1 MSTRLLTT
9 RTARRTSRQR
19 QTQQSQTRQR
29 QTRQR
34 QTRRAGFTVIEVLVA
49 MFILLVGGLAILN
62 IFPPALQ
69 VIRGSENREIAISMT
84 QSVLERYSNQPDTIP
99 NAIYDQNVGTAT
111 EFVGAVAGT
120 RNRNF
125 ALPSENTTAAFNASA
140 LNGFKRIVGE
150 RHRVLEDRTVL
161 AGGVG
166 TPFVLSNF
174 SQAGTPSF
182 YTEEEIVGVRVQS
195 GPLLNPTLPPNGT
208 LDFSNARLR
217 SDETVSLS
225 RTQNRTLLADGSGAG
240 ELDWDNAALRYYVSY
255 RYLEGTNVAGV
266 EDERIDLSTNPT
278 NRVFQSRALIPKAIV
293 AGEISMRVRI
303 PIIATLT
310 LTPAESSIGY
320 LRLRN
325 GAGTIQDALGRFVNV
340 NDIVSVD
347 YTVADWRSLVLDFD
361 TSTLTSKNLPPVA
374 LTDFRDVKL
383 PVSALND
390 EPFYAMLFNK
400 TTTGL
405 TPQSGAIGQWRTLPL
420 LPVPPVRDVSNLS
433 ATLGVAAGTNP
444 QARISY
450 QTSRGWA
457 QQVSVA
463 AKNYYPFVLN
473 RPIGEREQWR
483 EYSWTAGAATGQNIY
498 FRASEA
504 GKTIL
509 VTFKIN
515 ASIVTNQVVPV
526 ARDLVDAGL
535 PTAKVPISV
544 NGFVP
549 NATTKISQAVLLDRN
564 GVAIPATA
572 ILSVRGA
579 SIRSRTAWIENNN
592 YVQEVKEDYRPLT
605 D

>member
-19 QTQQSQTRQR
+19 QTRQS

-99 NAIYDQNVGTAT
+99 DAIYSDNGNGVWTDAGNV
-111 EFVGAVAGT
+111 AVAGT
-120 RNRNF
+120 RIRNNSLPNAPANF
-125 ALPSENTTAAFNASA
+125 ANSA
-140 LNGFKRIVGE
+140 LDRFKRIVGE

-174 SQAGTPSF
+174 SQTGTPLF
-182 YTEEEIVGVRVQS
+182 YVEEEIVGVKVS
-195 GPLLNPTLPPNGT
+195 GPPQTGTDPLNGT
-208 LDFSNARLR
+208 LDFRNARLQ
-217 SDETVSLS
+217 SDETVSLADAQIS
-225 RTQNRTLLADGSGAG
+225 AQIADGVGAG
-240 ELDWDNAALRYYVSY
+240 ERDWDNVDSSGNPLNLRYYVSY

-266 EDERIDLSTNPT
+266 EDERVDIPAN
-278 NRVFQSRALIPKAIV
+278 NRVFQSRALTPRAIV

-303 PIIATLT
+303 PIIAPLT

-320 LRLRN
+320 LRLRD
-325 GAGTIQDALGRFVNV
+325 GAGNIQDALGRFVNV

-347 YTVADWRSLVLDFD
+347 YTVADWRTLVFDFD
-361 TSTLTSKNLPPVA
+361 TSTSTSKNLPPVA
-374 LTDFRDVKL
+374 LTDFRDIKL
-383 PVSALND
+383 PVSALNNQ
-390 EPFYAMLFNK
+390 PFYAMLFNK